1 MVGEWRHGGR
11 KTSQTKEGG
20 PWDTLLKPQ
29 GIPFSETP
37 SPTRT
42 NLLIL
47 LKQLYQLQTRLFTW
61 VSLWGPF
68 SSKNVIGVITAAVV
82 AGLGWYEGG
91 SPTQGSS
98 PFILAIV
105 HLIKSVAPGVV
116 VGSCGLR
123 MLRDKIVPNGCL
135 VLLVRHMALKTSWWA
150 TLWDTF
156 PKPCFQ

>member
-105 HLIKSVAPGVV
+105 HLIKLVAPGVV